1 MFITDNI
8 AENESAESDATAA
21 TGNST
26 KRNTESRYT
35 NRKHQ
40 H

>member
-1 MFITDNI
+1 MFTTDNI
-8 AENESAESDATAA
+8 AENESAESVATAT
-21 TGNST
+21 TGNS
-26 KRNTESRYT
+26 KERNTESRYT